1 MPCLRSLLTPRF
13 TPTPST
19 HFRSTPLV
27 ASQAIVKSH
36 LQEKRELNEALSA
49 LRKALIRAGG
59 EEALESDLELSHFAA
74 RADDIAESDRAVAE
88 VLLVPLQDELQVLRD
103 ERDRLRDQVE
113 QLRGGSA
120 AVEGAA
126 GAQLQTASGGAA
138 ASASVS
144 GIGAAGPPV
153 PPQPALDPK
162 LVSGLQRALHA
173 LEACMG
179 AASTLQ
185 RQIRSTETD
194 LAVAQA
200 TAAMLQV

>member
-1 MPCLRSLLTPRF
+1 MSPP
-13 TPTPST
+13 
-19 HFRSTPLV
+19 
-27 ASQAIVKSH
+27 QAIVKSH

-88 VLLVPLQDELQVLRD
+88 VLLVPLQDELQALRD
-103 ERDRLRDQVE
+103 ERDRLRDEVE
-113 QLRGGSA
+113 LLRGGGA
-120 AVEGAA
+120 AVAGAA
-126 GAQLQTASGGAA
+126 GAQLQTATGATAA
-138 ASASVS
+138 ALLVS
-144 GIGAAGPPV
+144 GTGAAGPPV
-153 PPQPALDPK
+153 LPPPPALDPK

-185 RQIRSTETD
+185 RQMRSTETD

-200 TAAMLQV
+200 TAAMLQVWKTV